1 MAELLPIIRQRCEE
15 EDRDPA
21 TLRVS
26 LYIRDQDVREPG
38 QERVDFLGALAALG
52 LDRVVCFPTRW
63 NPTAEAQALFA
74 EDCRRRPD
82 SASTNGLAAG

>member
-1 MAELLPIIRQRCEE
+1 M
-15 EDRDPA
+15 
-21 TLRVS
+21 S
-26 LYIRDQDVREPG
+26 LYTRDQDVREPG

-74 EDCRRRPD
+74 EDCVGGR
-82 SASTNGLAAG
+82 AGSHGQLVAKTQPL